1 MFCDPVGPPSDTW
14 ALACLLFRIFS
25 HGCLFASF
33 FGERDEILV
42 EMVRTLGR
50 LPDRWWSQWEK
61 RADYFAEDGT
71 GYAGDKRTS
80 KMDMQARL
88 KALDR
93 NPPDGLQPEEIAA
106 FEHILLAML
115 RFEADKR
122 MSAEEVVQLLPGVCG
137 TGGSSA

>member
-1 MFCDPVGPPSDTW
+1 
-14 ALACLLFRIFS
+14 
-25 HGCLFASF
+25 
-33 FGERDEILV
+33 
-42 EMVRTLGR
+42 
-50 LPDRWWSQWEK
+50 
-61 RADYFAEDGT
+61 
-71 GYAGDKRTS
+71 
-80 KMDMQARL
+80 MDMQARL

-122 MSAEEVVQLLPGVCG
+122 ISAEEVVQLLPGACG